1 MKAALERYIYKLD
14 MTDLWT
20 CQKAIKHTN
29 MPTPWGIV
37 MTKDKKRGIADP
49 SMLQNE
55 FGYKP
60 DNDIGIKPS
69 PPLPKRFI
77 AGYNGG

>member
-1 MKAALERYIYKLD
+1 
-14 MTDLWT
+14 
-20 CQKAIKHTN
+20 
-29 MPTPWGIV
+29 